1 MRVIHPRK
9 HKPMHTHIYLT
20 TFPSRSNNTFF
31 HRSFKTRWK
40 NAERV
45 LIFRYQFTQYVQRP
59 IWYFWLNSR
68 SCLKWAKSL
77 CVISCVCWLKI
88 CHSSS
93 AKKVLFEKPPL
104 AISQQAFQHWFPCII
119 RHIQLAFNKKRY
131 ILPDFLFSF
140 LCYDFM
146 KPFRMLWQ
154 PSRPLQTTKSW
165 RK

>member
-1 MRVIHPRK
+1 MLYTHVNTNPCIH
-9 HKPMHTHIYLT
+9 
-20 TFPSRSNNTFF
+20 TFISRLFQAEAIIHFSID
-31 HRSFKTRWK
+31 HSRLGWK

-104 AISQQAFQHWFPCII
+104 AISWQAFQHWFPCII

-154 PSRPLQTTKSW
+154 ASRPLQTTKSW